1 MDIKGFSEI
10 VLIVKDISKSKK
22 FYEDVVGL
30 NIEKADD
37 EWVWFY
43 VDDKNGNQRLAIH
56 KGKLLFEEKS
66 PLPEGKRWGQVHYAF
81 EVDRNSLEQAIEK
94 VKSKGAAIYGP
105 VDFKW
110 MKAKSYYFYDP
121 DSNLIEYW
129 SPDI

>member
-43 VDDKNGNQRLAIH
+43 VGDKNDQGESHI
-56 KGKLLFEEKS
+56 KKS
-66 PLPEGKRWGQVHYAF
+66 H
-81 EVDRNSLEQAIEK
+81 
-94 VKSKGAAIYGP
+94 
-105 VDFKW
+105 
-110 MKAKSYYFYDP
+110 
-121 DSNLIEYW
+121 
-129 SPDI
+129 